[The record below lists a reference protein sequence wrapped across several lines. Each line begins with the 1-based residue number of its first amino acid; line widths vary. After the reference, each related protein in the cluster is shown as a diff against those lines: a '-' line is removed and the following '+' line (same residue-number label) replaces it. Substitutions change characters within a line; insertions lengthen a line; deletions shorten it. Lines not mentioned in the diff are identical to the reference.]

1 MTEYDTQLQNRL
13 NAKYE
18 DLTEKIIDVD
28 DWNRLSL
35 DDFDKVL
42 FDDMNKVI
50 DDKLLSHIEDVKP
63 SSAWMIT
70 YSTWEFSY
78 QGDKIETCNSTW

>member
-1 MTEYDTQLQNRL
+1 
-13 NAKYE
+13 
-18 DLTEKIIDVD
+18 
-28 DWNRLSL
+28 
-35 DDFDKVL
+35 
-42 FDDMNKVI
+42 MNKVI

-78 QGDKIETCNSTW
+78 QGDKIETSNSTW